1 PSAKFLRELRIG
13 VFDTEDGQPDYGGF
27 LKTMAKAGLPR
38 TLRRLAFDIGD
49 FQISWSSLG
58 NLSVL
63 YPHLVDLQELR
74 IKMAKMD
81 LGKITL
87 PNLRLFE
94 VITGGFTKANLASVA
109 GATWPKLEIL
119 RLYFGDDN
127 YGGNCTIDDLKPVL
141 DGKGL
146 AKVKHLGLCN
156 AEF

>member
-1 PSAKFLRELRIG
+1 DEELAFQWHLGFIRAASIGGDEYGEIDAEGALRTLLKLPSAKFLRELRIG

-63 YPHLVDLQELR
+63 YPHLVDLEELR
-74 IKMAKMD
+74 IKMGNMD

-109 GATWPKLEIL
+109 GATWPKL
-119 RLYFGDDN
+119 
-127 YGGNCTIDDLKPVL
+127 
-141 DGKGL
+141 
-146 AKVKHLGLCN
+146 
-156 AEF
+156 